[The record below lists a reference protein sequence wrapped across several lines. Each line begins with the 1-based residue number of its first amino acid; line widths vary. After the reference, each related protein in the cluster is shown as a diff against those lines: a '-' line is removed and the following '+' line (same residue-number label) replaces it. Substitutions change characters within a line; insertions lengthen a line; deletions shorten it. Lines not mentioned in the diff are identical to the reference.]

1 MDVKDRRIA
10 QGDATR
16 ANLVAAARELFGE
29 RGYADTSIDEV
40 VARAGLTKGAVY
52 HHFDGKE
59 GLFRAVFEQVHSEV
73 TAQAAAEFMQPDPWQ
88 ALLRGCALWVDAHLD
103 PAVRRIALQDGRAV
117 LGWDE
122 VRSIEN
128 RFGTVALRGALRKA
142 MVAGVLER
150 QPLRPLALLVIGA
163 LGEGCLY
170 IAEADDP
177 VAARSEVRALVIRM
191 LSAFRVQPLDDTSP
205 AIAAGSPV

>member
-1 MDVKDRRIA
+1 V
-10 QGDATR
+10 
-16 ANLVAAARELFGE
+16 FGE
-29 RGYADTSIDEV
+29 QGYTETSIDEI
-40 VARAGLTKGAVY
+40 VARAGMTKGALY
-52 HHFDGKE
+52 HHFSGKE
-59 GLFRAVFEQVHSEV
+59 DLFRAVFEQVHREV
-73 TAQAAAEFMQPDPWQ
+73 TAQAAAEFMGRDPWQ
-88 ALLRGCALWVDAHLD
+88 SLLRGCALWVDAHLD

-150 QPLRPLALLVIGA
+150 RPLRPMALLLIGM

-170 IAEADDP
+170 IADADDP
-177 VAARSEVRALVIRM
+177 VAARAEVRELVITM
-191 LSAFRVQPLDDTSP
+191 LSAFRIDGDTAGTSP
-205 AIAAGSPV
+205 AAGTA